1 MMWFAAL
8 KGHEVSW
15 IKHMVQTF
23 LNKLFQEVDTMNTP
37 DQTTYKRKNITVKVE
52 RIFTGGKTSKELV
65 LELLKKRRDG
75 GGLGT

>member
-1 MMWFAAL
+1 
-8 KGHEVSW
+8 
-15 IKHMVQTF
+15 MVQTC

-37 DQTTYKRKNITVKVE
+37 DQTTYGRKNITVKVE

-75 GGLGT
+75 GGLES

>member
-1 MMWFAAL
+1 
-8 KGHEVSW
+8 
-15 IKHMVQTF
+15 MVQTF

-37 DQTTYKRKNITVKVE
+37 DQKTYKGKNITVKVE

-75 GGLGT
+75 GGLGS

>member
-1 MMWFAAL
+1 
-8 KGHEVSW
+8 
-15 IKHMVQTF
+15 MVQTC

-37 DQTTYKRKNITVKVE
+37 DQTTYERKNITVKVE

-75 GGLGT
+75 GGLGA